1 MKIKK
6 GKFLLPLIGVI
17 MLVFAI
23 YHVVRAQQI
32 LPEAQ
37 PPVEPARAPYGQ
49 SVAGAGIVEAET
61 ENIAIGSAL
70 PGVVLEVFVPVDKVG
85 QRVKAGDPLFR
96 VDDRQLRAQLRFQKA
111 NLLAAEAQLAKLET
125 QPRPEELP
133 PSVAKVRTAK
143 ATVALAQDLSERAQK
158 LFPNRAVSEEDF
170 RQRQLAHETAR
181 QQLSQVQAEHQLLK
195 AGAWDK
201 DKAIARAAVEQAR
214 AQVDMIQTDLDR
226 ALVRA
231 PVDGDVLQVN
241 VRPGEYVGAPPS
253 QALVVLGNLRKLHV
267 RVDIDEHDI
276 HRFRTG
282 IPARAA
288 LRGNPQ
294 VQFPLTFVRVEPY
307 VIPKKSLTGDNTERV
322 DTRVLQVIY
331 CVDRAPASATSPEL
345 YVGMQVDVFLNT
357 AKEVSATPS
366 ALASR

>member
-1 MKIKK
+1 
-6 GKFLLPLIGVI
+6 
-17 MLVFAI
+17 
-23 YHVVRAQQI
+23 
-32 LPEAQ
+32 
-37 PPVEPARAPYGQ
+37 
-49 SVAGAGIVEAET
+49 
-61 ENIAIGSAL
+61 
-70 PGVVLEVFVPVDKVG
+70 
-85 QRVKAGDPLFR
+85 
-96 VDDRQLRAQLRFQKA
+96 LRAQLKFQKA
-111 NLLAAEAQLAKLET
+111 NLLAAEAQLAKLEM

-133 PSVAKVRTAK
+133 PSEAKVRVAK
-143 ATVALAQDLSERAQK
+143 ANVALAQDLSDRALK
-158 LFPNRAVSEEDF
+158 LRPGGAVSEEDY
-170 RQRQLAHETAR
+170 RQRHLSTETAR
-181 QQLSQVQAEHQLLK
+181 QQLAQVQAEYQLLK

-201 DKAIARAAVEQAR
+201 DKAIARASVEQAR
-214 AQVDMIQTDLDR
+214 AQVEMIQTDLDR

-282 IPARAA
+282 VPARAA

-294 VQFPLTFVRVEPY
+294 LQFPLTFVRVEPY

-331 CVDRAPASATSPEL
+331 CIDRSSSSATPPAL

-357 AKEVSATPS
+357 ANEISTTSS

>member
-1 MKIKK
+1 MMKNKK

-32 LPEAQ
+32 LPEAI

-49 SVAGAGIVEAET
+49 AVAGAGIVEAET

-133 PSVAKVRTAK
+133 PSEAKVRTAK
-143 ATVALAQDLSERAQK
+143 ANVALAQDLSERAQK

-170 RQRQLAHETAR
+170 RQRQLAYETAR

-241 VRPGEYVGAPPS
+241 VRPGEYVGA
-253 QALVVLGNLRKLHV
+253 
-267 RVDIDEHDI
+267 
-276 HRFRTG
+276 
-282 IPARAA
+282 
-288 LRGNPQ
+288 
-294 VQFPLTFVRVEPY
+294 
-307 VIPKKSLTGDNTERV
+307 
-322 DTRVLQVIY
+322 
-331 CVDRAPASATSPEL
+331 
-345 YVGMQVDVFLNT
+345 
-357 AKEVSATPS
+357 
-366 ALASR
+366 